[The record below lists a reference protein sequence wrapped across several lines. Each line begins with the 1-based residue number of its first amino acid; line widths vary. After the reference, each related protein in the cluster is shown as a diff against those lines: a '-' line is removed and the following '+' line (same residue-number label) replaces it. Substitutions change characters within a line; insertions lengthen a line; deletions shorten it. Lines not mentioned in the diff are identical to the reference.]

1 MAHFNLLM
9 EGHWTQSWDEMDTVS
24 SRKTAHA
31 SSNTPLNIKGRLF
44 YGLWLGLCFNTKNIF
59 IFFAHSLIFIH
70 IMSLFLNSN
79 VSWEPYIKNQ
89 FESLYVIID
98 RFIIFVFIVFAE
110 IFCPTIYG
118 FVWSFIFFCF
128 LSLVLL
134 SIICYILHIYFSSFS
149 V

>member
-1 MAHFNLLM
+1 MIFDL
-9 EGHWTQSWDEMDTVS
+9 
-24 SRKTAHA
+24 A
-31 SSNTPLNIKGRLF
+31 SV
-44 YGLWLGLCFNTKNIF
+44 FNTKNIF
-59 IFFAHSLIFIH
+59 ILFANSLIFIH

-98 RFIIFVFIVFAE
+98 RFIVFVFIVFAE
-110 IFCPTIYG
+110 IFHPTFFG
-118 FVWSFIFFCF
+118 FVLSFIFFCC